1 MTDIKRAIAT
11 FLKDPEPV
19 SRLADVVPGLNLA
32 DGIVRVDEPLRSP
45 VKGQNCA
52 AYFYRSF
59 MLIPAGRSG
68 QPAVHKLRQAE
79 VYAPFHLE
87 MEGGALPVVPAKPG
101 KFTREQ
107 HQELARQYGKTFHG
121 VEELVLPGARVRV
134 RGKVRVRDGSP
145 VLALDEITVIEKQVM
160 AAGVVGDRK
169 QRRKKKK

>member
-1 MTDIKRAIAT
+1 MVDIKRAIST
-11 FLKDPEPV
+11 FLKDPEPI
-19 SRLADVVPGLNLA
+19 SRLADVASGLNIA
-32 DGIVRVDEPLRSP
+32 DGVIRVDEPLRSP
-45 VKGQNCA
+45 VKGQNCV

-59 MLIPAGRSG
+59 FVIPAGRSG
-68 QPAVHKLRQAE
+68 QPAIHKLRQAE

-101 KFTREQ
+101 TFTREK
-107 HQELARQYGKTFHG
+107 HQELARQYPQGFQG

-134 RGKVRVRDGSP
+134 RGKVRLRDGAP
-145 VLALDEITVIEKQVM
+145 VMRMDELTVLEKQVA